1 MNGDKRE
8 RNIKLTIAYDGSRYD
23 GWQKQGNTSNT
34 IQQKLENLLTTLLEE
49 PIEIHGSGRTDAG
62 VHALGQ
68 VANFHTTS
76 NMSLEQLHQGMCE
89 YLPKDIGILS
99 VEEVDLRFHSR
110 LNAKGKKYQYRIWNS
125 RISNVFERKYMY
137 QVPENLNMNTMLEA
151 SKQLVGTHDFISF
164 CSNKR
169 MKKSSVRTI
178 YHIDI
183 EKLGDEIRITYVGNG
198 FLYNMVRILTGTLIE
213 VGLGTRKPETIPSIL
228 AEKSREA
235 AGVTAP
241 AQGLSLVDVYYE
253 EDFYKAK

>member
-1 MNGDKRE
+1 MNGNKRE

-62 VHALGQ
+62 VHAMGQ
-68 VANFHTTS
+68 IANFHTFS
-76 NMSLEQLHQGMCE
+76 EMSVEQLHQNMCE

-99 VEEVDLRFHSR
+99 IEEVDLRFHSR

-125 RISNVFERKYMY
+125 KVSNVFERKYMY
-137 QVPENLNMNTMLEA
+137 QIPDKLDVEAMIEA
-151 SKQLVGTHDFISF
+151 SKKFVGTHDFISF

-178 YHIDI
+178 YSIEI
-183 EKLGDEIRITYVGNG
+183 EKLGDEIRITYLGNG

-213 VGLGTRKPETIPSIL
+213 VGLGTKNQETMESIL
-228 AEKSREA
+228 EAKSREA
-235 AGVTAP
+235 AGFTAP
-241 AQGLSLVDVYYE
+241 AQGLSLSQVYYQ
-253 EDFYKAK
+253 EDFY